1 MRGLLV
7 LALVGCGT
15 DGPGGGSAQ
24 LVLDIPNG
32 VLDPAG
38 YTSVEVT
45 LHEPS
50 GDIVRSA
57 AIGPDGAFDLG
68 DLDPRKAVSIE
79 AVLRNDSG
87 AAVGYGRTAAAAD
100 LEAGQAITVQVRRP
114 IVYVA
119 GVNYY
124 IPDPPAQQSKV
135 WFGLAATYSDLSAE
149 GELDGTATVADKP
162 VLMISAGPE
171 LYALDHAVSSTSGT
185 LSGPATLRAVSTADH
200 AMSPPLGMLMQ
211 GIALDGAGTDDGATL
226 VIGTTERLYVV
237 DTRPG
242 APMLLREVATGSFA
256 RIAIV
261 SGADGHAGAVA
272 IQDRVDTA
280 AATCSSMAKVWWI
293 PSLGGEVDPEV
304 NDARVVATAG
314 FADIAA
320 DRGRAWYVD
329 ACKGELGEVTADGAR
344 PVRADLG
351 KPTALA
357 VSNGQAWIGLERAA
371 TAMAPATLALEVAP
385 VEATSGVRR
394 TLWVEPQEQILGATF
409 FPGVERRLA
418 GQSATFQQLEVGAGG
433 EYVAAA
439 TAGKFFGPRVSA
451 ANFPQMDLET
461 RELRVFD
468 AATGGIVQRYRTWC
482 DGVFT
487 VVSFNDIDDWS
498 CATTTGQGAPDDP
511 LREHRLSSMTFLFGK
526 K

>member
-1 MRGLLV
+1 MRRLLL

-15 DGPGGGSAQ
+15 DGPAGSSAQ

-45 LHEPS
+45 LHDPT

-57 AIGPDGAFDLG
+57 AIGADGAFDLG
-68 DLDPRKAVSIE
+68 DLDPRTAVSIE

-100 LEAGQAITVQVRRP
+100 LAAGQAITVQVRRP
-114 IVYVA
+114 IIYLA

-124 IPDPPAQQSKV
+124 IPDPPAPQNKI
-135 WFGLAATYSDLSAE
+135 WFGLAATFSDLSAG
-149 GELDGTATVADKP
+149 GELDGTTTVAEQP
-162 VLMISAGPE
+162 VLMISAGPQ
-171 LYALDHAVSSTSGT
+171 LYALDHAVSSTSGS

-211 GIALDGAGTDDGATL
+211 GLVLDGVGSDDGETL

-237 DTRPG
+237 DTRPD
-242 APMLLREVATGSFA
+242 APMPLREVATGSFA
-256 RIAIV
+256 RVAIV
-261 SGADGHAGAVA
+261 SGPDGSAGAVA

-280 AATCSSMAKVWWI
+280 AATCNSTAKLWWLA
-293 PSLGGEVDPEV
+293 SLGGEVI
-304 NDARVVATAG
+304 DAQVVATAG

-329 ACKGELGEVTADGAR
+329 ACKGELGEALATG
-344 PVRADLG
+344 VRSVRTDLG

-357 VSNGQAWIGLERAA
+357 VSNGQAWFGIERAA
-371 TAMAPATLALEVAP
+371 TAMAPATLVLEVAP
-385 VEATSGVRR
+385 VEATSGMPR

-409 FPGVERRLA
+409 FPGVERRLS
-418 GQSATFQQLEVGAGG
+418 GQSATFQQLEIGAGG

-439 TAGKFFGPRVSA
+439 SAGRFFGARVSA

-487 VVSFNDIDDWS
+487 VGSFNDIDDWS

-511 LREHRLSSMTFLFGK
+511 MREHRLSSMTFLFGK

>member
-1 MRGLLV
+1 MRRLLV

-45 LHEPS
+45 LHGPA
-50 GDIVRSA
+50 GDLVRSA

-100 LEAGQAITVQVRRP
+100 LAAGQAITVQVRRP
-114 IVYVA
+114 IIYLA
-119 GVNYY
+119 GVNYD
-124 IPDPPAQQSKV
+124 IPDPPAPQNKV
-135 WFGLAATYSDLSAE
+135 WFGLAATYSDLSAG
-149 GELDGTATVADKP
+149 GELDGTTTVADKP

-211 GIALDGAGTDDGATL
+211 GIVVDGAGTDDGATL

-237 DTRPG
+237 DTRPD
-242 APMLLREVATGSFA
+242 APMPLRELATGSFA
-256 RIAIV
+256 RVAIV
-261 SGADGHAGAVA
+261 SGPDGTAGAVA
-272 IQDRVDTA
+272 IEDRVDTA
-280 AATCSSMAKVWWI
+280 AATCSSTAKLWWI
-293 PSLGGEVDPEV
+293 PSLGGGVDGEVS
-304 NDARVVATAG
+304 DARVVATAG

-329 ACKGELGEVTADGAR
+329 ACQGELGEVTADGVR

-357 VSNGQAWIGLERAA
+357 VSNGQAWIGIERAMP
-371 TAMAPATLALEVAP
+371 TALSIVVAP
-385 VEATSGVRR
+385 VDAAGGTPR
-394 TLWVEPQEQILGATF
+394 TLWTEPQEQVLGATQY
-409 FPGVERRLA
+409 PGVERRLA
-418 GQSATFQQLEVGAGG
+418 AQSAEFLQLEVGAGG
-433 EYVAAA
+433 DYVAAA
-439 TAGKFFGPRVSA
+439 TSGQFFGVRVDA
-451 ANFPQMDLET
+451 ASFPEMRVET

-468 AATGGIVQRYRTWC
+468 AATGGVVQRYRSWC
-482 DGVFT
+482 DGSYRTLF
-487 VVSFNDIDDWS
+487 SSDIRNWR
-498 CATTTGQGAPDDP
+498 CANATGQTAPASVD
-511 LREHRLSSMTFLFGK
+511 REHRLSSMTFVFGK